1 MNESILSNYGLVKT
15 HFDMKTLTTL
25 KIGGL
30 ADYYIEPT
38 NLSALTE
45 LLTFLKKEKMT
56 YKVIGNGSNTLIGDQ
71 TYHGIIIRLTKSLN
85 KVEFNDEFVIAEA
98 GASLI
103 KLANDSVNLGL
114 EGLEFATGIPG
125 SVGGAAFM
133 NAGAYQKCMYQ
144 VISEVFVLKDDQTQ
158 WIDVKDIQHD
168 YRYSSFMLEPSTI
181 ILAVKIKL
189 TKGDKERSRQ
199 LVKDRLER
207 RSLAQPLDK
216 PSCGSVFRN
225 PYPYSSWEL
234 VEGVGLRGHQIG
246 DAQISLKHANFIIN
260 LGHAKATDVL
270 SLIQLVQLKVKDKYG
285 VDMIPEVEFFNL

>member
-246 DAQISLKHANFIIN
+246 EAQISLKHANFIIN

-270 SLIQLVQLKVKDKYG
+270 SLIQLVQRKVKDKYG

>member
-270 SLIQLVQLKVKDKYG
+270 SLIQLVQRKVKDKYG

>member
-1 MNESILSNYGLVKT
+1 MNESILANYGLVKT
-15 HFDMKTLTTL
+15 HFEMRTLTTL
-25 KIGGL
+25 KIGGV

-38 NLSALTE
+38 DLNALTE
-45 LLTFLKKEKMT
+45 LITFLKKENMA

-85 KVEFNDEFVIAEA
+85 KVEFNDEQVIAEA

-133 NAGAYQKCMYQ
+133 NAGAYQKCMYH
-144 VISEVFVLKDDQTQ
+144 VISEVLVLKDDETQ

-168 YRYSSFMLEPSTI
+168 YRYSSFMLEPNTI
-181 ILAVKIKL
+181 ILAVKMKL
-189 TKGDKERSRQ
+189 TKGDKDRSKQ

-234 VEGVGLRGHQIG
+234 IEGVGLRGHQIG

-270 SLIQLVQLKVKDKYG
+270 SLIQLVQRKVKEKYG

>member
-30 ADYYIEPT
+30 ADYYIEPA
-38 NLSALTE
+38 NLNALTE
-45 LLTFLKKEKMT
+45 LLTFLKKENMS

-85 KVEFNDEFVIAEA
+85 KVEFNDELVIAEA

-133 NAGAYQKCMYQ
+133 NAGAYQKCMYH

-168 YRYSSFMLEPSTI
+168 YRYSSFMKEPSTI

-189 TKGDKERSRQ
+189 TKGDKERSKQ

-234 VEGVGLRGHQIG
+234 IEGVGLRGHQIG

-270 SLIQLVQLKVKDKYG
+270 SLIQLVQRKVKEKYG

>member
-1 MNESILSNYGLVKT
+1 MNESILANYGLVKT
-15 HFDMKTLTTL
+15 HFEMRTLTTL
-25 KIGGL
+25 KIGGV

-38 NLSALTE
+38 DLNALTE
-45 LLTFLKKEKMT
+45 LITFLKKENMT

-85 KVEFNDEFVIAEA
+85 KVEFNDEQVIAEA

-133 NAGAYQKCMYQ
+133 NAGAYQKCMYH
-144 VISEVFVLKDDQTQ
+144 VISEVLVLKDDETQ

-168 YRYSSFMLEPSTI
+168 YRYSSFMLEPNTI
-181 ILAVKIKL
+181 ILAVKMKL
-189 TKGDKERSRQ
+189 TKGDKDRSKQ

-234 VEGVGLRGHQIG
+234 IEGVGLRGHQIG

-270 SLIQLVQLKVKDKYG
+270 SLIQLVQRKVKEKYG